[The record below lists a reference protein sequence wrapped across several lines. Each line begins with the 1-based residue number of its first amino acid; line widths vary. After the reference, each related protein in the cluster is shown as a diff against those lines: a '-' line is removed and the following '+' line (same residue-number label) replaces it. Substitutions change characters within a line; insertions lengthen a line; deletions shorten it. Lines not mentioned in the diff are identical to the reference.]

1 MRNFVSVVF
10 DTSAKAYDGLHEFW
24 SLDRE
29 GDVTVHGT
37 AVVHRDSVGRL
48 VVDTDQT
55 DPPLATAVGAGI
67 GALVGALAGPAGAAI
82 GAGGGAPSAPPQ
94 APLPGLWR
102 ISNAPTSKT
111 RPGLKQAS
119 FCSPGSAV
127 IADVSEDWTTPINER
142 MKRLGGTVYRRYARR
157 YSRRNRGPALTTHTT
172 ITCIHTSTGRENMPF
187 HSAKATGGGAPL

>member
-10 DTSAKAYDGLHEFW
+10 DTSGEAYDGLHELW
-24 SLDRE
+24 NLDRE

-67 GALVGALAGPAGAAI
+67 GALLGALAGPAGAAI
-82 GAGGGAPSAPPQ
+82 GAGGGAALGAATGAAAGLIADVDRADVESEAGSETRFVLQ
-94 APLPGLWR
+94 PG
-102 ISNAPTSKT
+102 
-111 RPGLKQAS
+111 QH
-119 FCSPGSAV
+119 AV

-142 MKRLGGTVYRRYARR
+142 MKRLGGTVYRR
-157 YSRRNRGPALTTHTT
+157 SRDAIRDEAWSGPYDPYYNYLYPYEYRP
-172 ITCIHTSTGRENMPF
+172 GDYVFP
-187 HSAKATGGGAPL
+187 